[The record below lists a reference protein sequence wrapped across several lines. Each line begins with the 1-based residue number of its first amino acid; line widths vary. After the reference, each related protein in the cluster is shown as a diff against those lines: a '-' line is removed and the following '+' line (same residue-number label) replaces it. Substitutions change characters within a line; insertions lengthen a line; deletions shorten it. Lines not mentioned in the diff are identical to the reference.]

1 MPRQPL
7 FSMTHWLLKVA
18 VLLALLIVAVLILAL
33 GGIVVAAL
41 GADHFGI
48 PASLEGVARGN
59 ALTIAG
65 FVVACG
71 LICMA
76 LALFALWQAAKIMES
91 ALSGDP
97 FVGANAGRLA
107 RIGWLLLTAEV
118 VGFLANPIFDHLVS
132 RLVPEAV
139 RTQANVNFDGVGFGM
154 SPIGLLAVLLIFV
167 LAQIFRQGSDMRA
180 ELEAT
185 V

>member
-1 MPRQPL
+1 
-7 FSMTHWLLKVA
+7 MTHWLLKVA